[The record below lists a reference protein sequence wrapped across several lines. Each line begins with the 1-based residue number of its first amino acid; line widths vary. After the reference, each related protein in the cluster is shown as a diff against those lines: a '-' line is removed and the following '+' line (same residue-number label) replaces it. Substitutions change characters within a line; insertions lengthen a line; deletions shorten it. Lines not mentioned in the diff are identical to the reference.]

1 MTTHDFGTTLPLGI
15 CSTCLPGM
23 VDPKVGM
30 PARTLALPDGRTILV
45 CCEHNVAGAWRGRA
59 GLWKCVQPKL
69 ADELADGLATPRE
82 RAGFAETI
90 VVPFER
96 LAA

>member
-15 CSTCLPGM
+15 CSTCLARM

-30 PARTLALPDGRTILV
+30 PARTLALPDGRTV
-45 CCEHNVAGAWRGRA
+45 FAVYCEHNVAGAWRGRA

-69 ADELADGLATPRE
+69 ADDWRRFGDPTGTRWIRGDDF
-82 RAGFAETI
+82 RA
-90 VVPFER
+90 V
-96 LAA
+96 